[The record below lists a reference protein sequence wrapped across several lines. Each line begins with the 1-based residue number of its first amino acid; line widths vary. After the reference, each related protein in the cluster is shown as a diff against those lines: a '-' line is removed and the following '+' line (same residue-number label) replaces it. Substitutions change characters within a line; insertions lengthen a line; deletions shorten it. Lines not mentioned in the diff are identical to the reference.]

1 MNAKITEYL
10 ATKVGEQL
18 PPVSIKTGNESF
30 VGAPY
35 MRVYHAQVIVW
46 DAERNWL
53 TVWITTRDHAPN
65 DAWCETHGESPDGE
79 YSLKISNRNASTL
92 SDIWQ
97 EILRLA
103 DPALLTG
110 HEFKPVYG
118 G

>member
-10 ATKVGEQL
+10 ATKVGEHL
-18 PPVSIKTGNESF
+18 PPVSIKTGNTSF
-30 VGAPY
+30 IGAPY
-35 MRVYHAQVIVW
+35 ERVYRAQVIVW
-46 DAERNWL
+46 DAEKNWL
-53 TVWITTRDHAPN
+53 TVWITTHDLTPN
-65 DAWCETHGESPDGE
+65 GSRCETRGESPNGE
-79 YSLKISNRNASTL
+79 YSLKINNRKASTL

-103 DPALLTG
+103 DSALLTG